1 MKRRHCTELG
11 PTFPLCPHYNYRGS
25 PSAPQLFCK
34 TEWAGRLCQPVFCH
48 MAGVTETELLLLHLL
63 ILSVD
68 LNADL
73 DADLNTD
80 LNADLDEDLD
90 ADLNTDLDADLNEDL
105 DAGLPGMTYSSLI

>member
-1 MKRRHCTELG
+1 MKRRHRTVLE

-34 TEWAGRLCQPVFCH
+34 TEWEGRLCQPVFCH

-63 ILSVD
+63 ILSAD

-73 DADLNTD
+73 GADLS
-80 LNADLDEDLD
+80 
-90 ADLNTDLDADLNEDL
+90 TDLDADLNADL
-105 DAGLPGMTYSSLI
+105 DAGLPGMAYSSLM